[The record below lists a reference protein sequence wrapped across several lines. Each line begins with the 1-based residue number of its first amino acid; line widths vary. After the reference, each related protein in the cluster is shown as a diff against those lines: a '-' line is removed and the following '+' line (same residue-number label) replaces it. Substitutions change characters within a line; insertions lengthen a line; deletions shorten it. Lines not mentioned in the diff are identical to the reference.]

1 MVLKEK
7 LANSLKDAI
16 RAKDD
21 VRKRTIR
28 LALAAI
34 KNTEID
40 RNAELEDNDILNILQ
55 KEVKSRRETIE
66 AAEKAD
72 RNDMILEALAEIE
85 ALESF
90 LPKQLSI
97 EELQELAQEAIKEAG
112 AVSQRDMGKVMQ
124 LLLPKVKGQA
134 DGKTVSQIVV
144 KLLSS

>member
-7 LANSLKDAI
+7 LADTLKDAI

-40 RNAELEDNDILNILQ
+40 RNIELEDNDILNILQ
-55 KEVKSRRETIE
+55 KEVKFRRETIE
-66 AAEKAD
+66 AAEKAG
-72 RNDMILEALAEIE
+72 RNDMIIEALAEIE
-85 ALESF
+85 VIESF
-90 LPKQLSI
+90 LPKQLSE
-97 EELQELAQEAIKEAG
+97 EELQGLALEAIKEAG

-134 DGKTVSQIVV
+134 DGKTVSQIVI

>member
-134 DGKTVSQIVV
+134 DGKTVSLIVV